1 VRLWPRRHQCPPD
14 AEITLCIDG
23 QEIIGP
29 VSGESL
35 AYIAR
40 YAGDSRG
47 DLLESFFPAGRIE
60 SLHFWVTY
68 LPRKRR

>member
-1 VRLWPRRHQCPPD
+1 VKLRFRRHRCPAD
-14 AEITLCIDG
+14 AEITFCING

-29 VSGESL
+29 VSGENL

-40 YAGDSRG
+40 FGGRG

-68 LPRKRR
+68 LPPRRR